1 MLPLWLIVPLVVAG
15 VVAVTGV
22 IAYLI
27 DRLNHGEEEMGS
39 ISKSKSPD
47 HQIAK

>member
-1 MLPLWLIVPLVVAG
+1 
-15 VVAVTGV
+15 VTGV

-27 DRLNHGEEEMGS
+27 DRLNHGEQEMGAV
-39 ISKSKSPD
+39 SKSKSPD

>member
-15 VVAVTGV
+15 AVAVTGV

-27 DRLNHGEEEMGS
+27 DRLNHGERETPT
-39 ISKSKSPD
+39 ISTSRSPN
-47 HQIAK
+47 HQITK